1 MLTGRFFVGKASIQL
16 VLLFQALNLAGAPIH
31 GCAGFQ
37 YIHAQEAQLLAV
49 IQVLLA
55 REIVAEIEIGLHVVI

>member
-1 MLTGRFFVGKASIQL
+1 MFPGRFFVGKASIQL
-16 VLLFQALNLAGAPIH
+16 VLLFQALHFAGAPIH
-31 GCAGFQ
+31 GCARLQ

-55 REIVAEIEIGLHVVI
+55 REIVAEIEVGL